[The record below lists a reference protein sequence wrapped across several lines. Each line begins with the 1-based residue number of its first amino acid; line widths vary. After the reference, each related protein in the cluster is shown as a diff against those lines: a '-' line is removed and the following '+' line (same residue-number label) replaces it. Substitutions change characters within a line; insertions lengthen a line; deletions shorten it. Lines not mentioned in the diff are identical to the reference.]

1 MTLLL
6 KTFNRGKKQGIE
18 SIAINTEQE
27 IKTMSTNE
35 HTKILK
41 SILNKKY
48 MVRN

>member
-6 KTFNRGKKQGIE
+6 KTFNRGKNQGIE

-27 IKTMSTNE
+27 IETMSTNE